1 LDSHAPSLQ
10 AFAHEGQEMKIF
22 ISWSGDRSKA
32 LAAALKDWLPTVL
45 QYVQPWMSSSDINS
59 GERWSSVIA
68 TQLQETNFGIL
79 CVTKENLEAPWLLF
93 EAGALAKSMQ
103 EGRVIPLRLDVE
115 PSEITGPL
123 EQFHSEKADSVG
135 VKKLLTSLNS
145 SWTTPVADDVLQN
158 VFDPMWAVLQK
169 KIEAIPESEAAHKKS
184 RSQAEVLED
193 LVSNVRNMDIRLRDT
208 MDEDPFMRRKFRRK
222 MHPGMMMELTHFIGA
237 RRGDPIQ
244 LLVSASLF
252 KDDLPWLYEL
262 ALEAYRSFRGG
273 NISEAKRAL
282 DQYRKAVEA
291 LREGPF
297 LDMLGMDS
305 KMGYMMLRDTLEFL
319 PMMEEPDS
327 DTAIDEPKPTRIRK
341 KDTF

>member
-1 LDSHAPSLQ
+1 
-10 AFAHEGQEMKIF
+10 MKIF

-79 CVTKENLEAPWLLF
+79 CVTKENLAAPWLLF

-115 PSEITGPL
+115 PSEVTGPL
-123 EQFHSEKADSVG
+123 EQFHSEKADSEG
-135 VKKLLTSLNS
+135 VKKLLNSLNS
-145 SWTTPVADDVLQN
+145 SWTAPVADDVLQN

-169 KIEAIPESEAAHKKS
+169 KIEAIPESESAHKKT

-208 MDEDPFMRRKFRRK
+208 LDEDPNMRRKFRRK
-222 MHPGMMMELTHFIGA
+222 MHPGMAMEFAHLIGA
-237 RRGDPIQ
+237 RRNDPIQ
-244 LLVSASLF
+244 LLVSASLL
-252 KDDLPWLYEL
+252 KDELPWLYEL
-262 ALEAYRSFRGG
+262 ALEAYRHLKNGSS
-273 NISEAKRAL
+273 IEAKRAL
-282 DQYRKAVEA
+282 EQYRKAVEA
-291 LREGPF
+291 LRDGPL
-297 LDMLGMDS
+297 LDLLGIDS
-305 KMGYMMLRDTLEFL
+305 KMGYMILRDTLEFL
-319 PMMEEPDS
+319 PIMEDFEPELIGDH
-327 DTAIDEPKPTRIRK
+327 PKSLGTRK
-341 KDTF
+341 KSTF

>member
-1 LDSHAPSLQ
+1 
-10 AFAHEGQEMKIF
+10 MKIF
-22 ISWSGDRSKA
+22 ISWSGERSKA
-32 LAAALKDWLPTVL
+32 LAASLKEWLPSVL

-115 PSEITGPL
+115 PSDIAGPL
-123 EQFHSEKADSVG
+123 EQFHSEKADADG

-158 VFDPMWAVLQK
+158 VFDPMWTVLQK
-169 KIEAIPESEAAHKKS
+169 KIEAIPASEAAHKKS
-184 RSQAEVLED
+184 RPQAEILED

-208 MDEDPFMRRKFRRK
+208 MDEEPFLRRKFRRR
-222 MHPGMMMELTHFIGA
+222 MHPGMMMELSHFIGA
-237 RRGDPIQ
+237 RRNDPIQ
-244 LLVSASLF
+244 LLVSASMF
-252 KDDLPWLYEL
+252 KEDLPWLYEL
-262 ALEAYRSFRGG
+262 ALEAYRSLRGS
-273 NISEAKRAL
+273 NVSESKRAL
-282 DQYRKAVEA
+282 GQYRKAVEA

-297 LDMLGMDS
+297 LDMLGIDS
-305 KMGYMMLRDTLEFL
+305 KMGYMMLRDTLDFL
-319 PMMEEPDS
+319 PMMDS
-327 DTAIDEPKPTRIRK
+327 FDAEMVDAQPKPARTRK
-341 KDTF
+341 KATF

>member
-1 LDSHAPSLQ
+1 
-10 AFAHEGQEMKIF
+10 MKIF

-123 EQFHSEKADSVG
+123 EQFHSEKADGEG

-145 SWTTPVADDVLQN
+145 SWTTPIADDVLQN

-169 KIEAIPESEAAHKKS
+169 KIEAIPASEAAHKKS
-184 RSQAEVLED
+184 RTQAEVLED

-208 MDEDPFMRRKFRRK
+208 MDDDPFMRRKFRRK

-237 RRGDPIQ
+237 RRSDPIQ

-252 KDDLPWLYEL
+252 KDELPWLYEL
-262 ALEAYRSFRGG
+262 ALEAYRSFKGG
-273 NISEAKRAL
+273 NASEAKHAL

-319 PMMEEPDS
+319 PIMEDFDS
-327 DTAIDEPKPTRIRK
+327 EMGNAESKPVRARK
-341 KDTF
+341 KATF

>member
-1 LDSHAPSLQ
+1 
-10 AFAHEGQEMKIF
+10 MKIF

-123 EQFHSEKADSVG
+123 EQFHSEKADGEG

-145 SWTTPVADDVLQN
+145 SWTTPIADDVLQN

-169 KIEAIPESEAAHKKS
+169 KIEAIPASEAARKKS
-184 RSQAEVLED
+184 RTQAEVLED

-208 MDEDPFMRRKFRRK
+208 MDDDPFMRRKFRRK

-237 RRGDPIQ
+237 RRSDPIQ

-252 KDDLPWLYEL
+252 KDELPWLYEL
-262 ALEAYRSFRGG
+262 ALEAYRSFKGG
-273 NISEAKRAL
+273 NASEAKHSL

-319 PMMEEPDS
+319 PIMEDFDS
-327 DTAIDEPKPTRIRK
+327 EMGNAESKPVRARK
-341 KDTF
+341 KATF

>member
-1 LDSHAPSLQ
+1 ME
-10 AFAHEGQEMKIF
+10 EGSGMKIF

-59 GERWSSVIA
+59 GDRWSNEIA
-68 TQLQETNFGIL
+68 KQLQETNFGIL

-103 EGRVIPLRLDVE
+103 DGRVIPLRLDVE
-115 PSEITGPL
+115 PSDITGPL
-123 EQFHSEKADSVG
+123 QQFHSEKVDDEG
-135 VKKLLTSLNS
+135 VKKLLVSLNT

-158 VFDPMWAVLQK
+158 VFDPMWAVLK
-169 KIEAIPESEAAHKKS
+169 AKIDAIPESEISNKRS
-184 RSQAEVLED
+184 RTQAEVLED

-208 MDEDPFMRRKFRRK
+208 MDDDPFVRRKFRRK
-222 MHPGMMMELTHFIGA
+222 MHPGMMIELSHFIGA
-237 RRGDPIQ
+237 RQSDPIQ
-244 LLVSASLF
+244 LLISASLF

-262 ALEAYRSFRGG
+262 ALEAYRSFRGD
-273 NISEAKRAL
+273 NASEAKRAL
-282 DQYRKAVEA
+282 DQYRKAIEA

-319 PMMEEPDS
+319 PMMDDFERDMS
-327 DTAIDEPKPTRIRK
+327 ADEPKPPRSRK
-341 KDTF
+341 KALF

>member
-1 LDSHAPSLQ
+1 
-10 AFAHEGQEMKIF
+10 
-22 ISWSGDRSKA
+22 
-32 LAAALKDWLPTVL
+32 
-45 QYVQPWMSSSDINS
+45 MSSSDINS

-115 PSEITGPL
+115 PSEIAGPL
-123 EQFHSEKADSVG
+123 EQFHSEKADAEG

-145 SWTTPVADDVLQN
+145 SWATPVADDVLQN

-169 KIEAIPESEAAHKKS
+169 KIEAIPASEAAHKKS

-208 MDEDPFMRRKFRRK
+208 MDDDPFMRRKFRRR
-222 MHPGMMMELTHFIGA
+222 MHPGMMMELAHLIGA
-237 RRGDPIQ
+237 RRNDPIQ

-252 KDDLPWLYEL
+252 KEELPWLYEL
-262 ALEAYRSFRGG
+262 ALEAYRRLKDGSDLD
-273 NISEAKRAL
+273 AKLAVH
-282 DQYRKAVEA
+282 QYRKAVEA

-305 KMGYMMLRDTLEFL
+305 KIGYMMLRETLEFL
-319 PMMEEPDS
+319 PAMENFEADVASTPRKPLRIPKKMNIS
-327 DTAIDEPKPTRIRK
+327 DEPNR
-341 KDTF
+341 

>member
-1 LDSHAPSLQ
+1 
-10 AFAHEGQEMKIF
+10 MKIF

-59 GERWSSVIA
+59 GDRWSNEIA
-68 TQLQETNFGIL
+68 KQLQETNFGIL

-103 EGRVIPLRLDVE
+103 DGRVIPLRLDVE
-115 PSEITGPL
+115 QSDITGPL
-123 EQFHSEKADSVG
+123 QQFHSEKADSQG

-145 SWTTPVADDVLQN
+145 SWTTPIADDVLQN
-158 VFDPMWAVLQK
+158 VFDPMWAVLDK
-169 KIEAIPESEAAHKKS
+169 KIEAIPASEVAHKKS

-222 MHPGMMMELTHFIGA
+222 MHPGMMMELSHFIGA
-237 RRGDPIQ
+237 RRSDPIQ

-252 KDDLPWLYEL
+252 RDELPWLYEL
-262 ALEAYRSFRGG
+262 ALDAYRCLRSGDVK
-273 NISEAKRAL
+273 EAKRAL

-291 LREGPF
+291 VREGPF
-297 LDMLGMDS
+297 MDMFGMDS
-305 KMGYMMLRDTLEFL
+305 KMGYMMLRDALEFSPFMDDL
-319 PMMEEPDS
+319 EPS
-327 DTAIDEPKPTRIRK
+327 LLVDEPKPSRGSRK
-341 KDTF
+341 KATF

>member
-1 LDSHAPSLQ
+1 
-10 AFAHEGQEMKIF
+10 MKIF
-22 ISWSGDRSKA
+22 ISWSGERSKA
-32 LAAALKDWLPTVL
+32 LAASLKEWLPSVL

-115 PSEITGPL
+115 PSEIAGPL
-123 EQFHSEKADSVG
+123 EQFHSEKADAEG

-169 KIEAIPESEAAHKKS
+169 KIDAIPASESTHKKS
-184 RSQAEVLED
+184 RSHAEVLED
-193 LVSNVRNMDIRLRDT
+193 VVSTVRNMDIRLRDSI
-208 MDEDPFMRRKFRRK
+208 DDDPFIRRKFRRR
-222 MHPGMMMELTHFIGA
+222 MHPGMIMELTHFIGA
-237 RRGDPIQ
+237 RRNDPIQ

-252 KDDLPWLYEL
+252 KEELPWLYEL
-262 ALEAYRSFRGG
+262 ALEAYRGFKSGDA
-273 NISEAKRAL
+273 IEAKRAL
-282 DQYRKAVEA
+282 GQYRKAVDA
-291 LREGPF
+291 LRDGP
-297 LDMLGMDS
+297 LMDMLGTDS
-305 KMGYMMLRDTLEFL
+305 KMGYMMLRDALEFL
-319 PMMEEPDS
+319 PMIEGFDQE
-327 DTAIDEPKPTRIRK
+327 TANVRPKPVRLRK
-341 KDTF
+341 KPTF

>member
-1 LDSHAPSLQ
+1 
-10 AFAHEGQEMKIF
+10 MRIF
-22 ISWSGDRSKA
+22 ISWSGDRSRA
-32 LAAALKDWLPTVL
+32 LATALKDWLPTVL
-45 QYVQPWMSSSDINS
+45 QYVKPWMSSSDINS
-59 GERWSSVIA
+59 GERWSNAIA

-79 CVTKENLEAPWLLF
+79 CVTKENLVAPWLLF

-123 EQFHSEKADSVG
+123 GQFHSEKADDEG
-135 VKKLLTSLNS
+135 VKKLLISLNS

-169 KIEAIPESEAAHKKS
+169 KIEDIPASEASHKKS

-208 MDEDPFMRRKFRRK
+208 IDEDPFMRRKFRRK

-237 RRGDPIQ
+237 RRSDPIQ

-252 KDDLPWLYEL
+252 KEEFPWLYEL

-273 NISEAKRAL
+273 NASEAKYAL

-319 PMMEEPDS
+319 PMMEDFDPEMGN
-327 DTAIDEPKPTRIRK
+327 TETKPVRGRK
-341 KDTF
+341 KTTY